1 MKELFEIY
9 EICNLVLGSV
19 DLMDLIEITQNKD
32 EYKVEANIIAEYIYD
47 NNPNKESL
55 ASYIRDVFEEYF
67 DEIFDME
74 YMILTADCMLKNL
87 GD

>member
-1 MKELFEIY
+1 MKRTF
-9 EICNLVLGSV
+9 EICNQVLVV
-19 DLMDLIEITQNKD
+19 ADLMDLIEITGNEN
-32 EYKVEANIIAEYIYD
+32 EYDLEANIIAEYIDD

-67 DEIFDME
+67 DTIFDME

>member
-19 DLMDLIEITQNKD
+19 DLMDLIEITQNED

-67 DEIFDME
+67 DTIFDME